1 MPLRDH
7 DDHIRIV
14 NYVVSICRSEVLL
27 ALYHRQL
34 LERLRKAL
42 RFEVVPVITNF
53 DPRFNNDKQLWFE
66 KLFDPKN
73 ERYQPNKDQ
82 Q

>member
-1 MPLRDH
+1 MMMM
-7 DDHIRIV
+7 ISA
-14 NYVVSICRSEVLL
+14 VSVESDL
-27 ALYHRQL
+27 ALVFHRQL

-42 RFEVVPVITNF
+42 RFEVVPVITSF

-73 ERYQPNKDQ
+73 ERYQPKDQ